1 MNKYLL
7 SFFITVIRVSIFIKL
22 YDFITM
28 NNDNEEEFIIFI
40 LYSLFFYPFWLLVFT
55 WIL

>member
-7 SFFITVIRVSIFIKL
+7 SFFITVIQVSIFIKL

>member
-7 SFFITVIRVSIFIKL
+7 SFFITVIQVSIFIKL
-22 YDFITM
+22 YNFITM
-28 NNDNEEEFIIFI
+28 NNDREEEFIVFI
-40 LYSLFFYPFWLLVFT
+40 LYFLFFYPFWLLVFT

>member
-7 SFFITVIRVSIFIKL
+7 SFFITVIQVSIFIKL

-28 NNDNEEEFIIFI
+28 NNDREEEFIVFI
-40 LYSLFFYPFWLLVFT
+40 LYFLFFYPFWLLVFT